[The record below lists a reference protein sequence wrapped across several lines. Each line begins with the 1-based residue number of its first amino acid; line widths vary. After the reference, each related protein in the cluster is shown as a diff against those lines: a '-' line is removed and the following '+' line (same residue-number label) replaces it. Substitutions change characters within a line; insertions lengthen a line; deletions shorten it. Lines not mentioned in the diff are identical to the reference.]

1 MSHWNGSSATP
12 FRRVR
17 LRSEGLSARPDG
29 TVDGVLI
36 DRRLGNLMEIENV
49 LGARRNGSV
58 SRLQGRSAEV
68 EGLLVD
74 LGTGAVLPLS
84 PTIL

>member
-1 MSHWNGSSATP
+1 
-12 FRRVR
+12 
-17 LRSEGLSARPDG
+17 
-29 TVDGVLI
+29 
-36 DRRLGNLMEIENV
+36 MEIENV

-68 EGLLVD
+68 EDLLGD